1 VAQQQQHML
10 TPASNLQVVDLEDS
24 SGEALDNMRR
34 EVCHLSSLASEHIVR
49 YHGTQ
54 LKGHRLWL
62 VMEWMELSVAD
73 WVAGLGVREGEK
85 ALDEEVVAVVLRDV
99 LRGLAFLHAQGLV
112 HRDVKGSNCL
122 IAGDLSRVKL
132 GDLGLAAPLRESR
145 AGAGVAPTRAADAA
159 GTPLFLAPETVAR
172 GEASDRA
179 DVWALGITAVEAAAG
194 RPPHADKPPAR
205 ALAQIAAGPPPALS
219 PLFSRDLRDF
229 VAAALVQCPPRPAP
243 APPGVQTASCVHAG
257 AVHGARRVRTPL
269 TAAAAGP
276 RRDPASR
283 PSAARLLAHR
293 VPARADAGALRN
305 ALAARRPPLAFS
317 TRSGRT
323 PSPGAA
329 RSSGAAHRRE
339 DGCWTFSEDSS
350 EARPPARPRLLRAGC
365 RPPPAARVRRNSQQ
379 ALLACMPHQRPA
391 PRGRSVAA
399 ARR

>member
-1 VAQQQQHML
+1 ML
-10 TPASNLQVVDLEDS
+10 TPASNVQVVDLEDS

-122 IAGDLSRVKL
+122 IAADLSRVKL

-145 AGAGVAPTRAADAA
+145 AGAGAAPTRAADAA
-159 GTPLFLAPETVAR
+159 GTPLFLAPETVARAPPPPSRTKWTRRVPHPVLIGHAASFSQVAR

-219 PLFSRDLRDF
+219 SPPP
-229 VAAALVQCPPRPAP
+229 PPR
-243 APPGVQTASCVHAG
+243 TKWT
-257 AVHGARRVRTPL
+257 RRVPHPVLIGHAASLTP
-269 TAAAAGP
+269 
-276 RRDPASR
+276 
-283 PSAARLLAHR
+283 
-293 VPARADAGALRN
+293 
-305 ALAARRPPLAFS
+305 
-317 TRSGRT
+317 
-323 PSPGAA
+323 
-329 RSSGAAHRRE
+329 
-339 DGCWTFSEDSS
+339 
-350 EARPPARPRLLRAGC
+350 
-365 RPPPAARVRRNSQQ
+365 
-379 ALLACMPHQRPA
+379 
-391 PRGRSVAA
+391 
-399 ARR
+399 